1 MRDNMLEEKKIK
13 KSLHKYRKKC
23 RIKICKKREYKKVP
37 SNSYKILA
45 KVFYK
50 SNLVSTPIL
59 KKPL

>member
-1 MRDNMLEEKKIK
+1 MLEEKKIK

-50 SNLVSTPIL
+50 PKLSKYANT
-59 KKPL
+59 